1 MNKGNIYYKKYIILI
16 IICIIIIIISI
27 ILLKKYNRINNIEKY
42 SNMEIY
48 KKIPNLIDGNII
60 TVHQEPDVKLISKSI
75 ITKKDND
82 KNTMIFPSFF
92 YYPYKNYI
100 GRLIIY
106 NADSD
111 SEIPVFIINNVRLMI
126 TNFNTEN
133 NYLFYVTLKSIYK
146 KPLIYDLAVMDFDE
160 GKMKFINSNDD
171 LKNTYFLL
179 DENNYLKINN
189 NKKFDIYPMS
199 NDLPSEGTIES
210 NQDDLYIIKSNK
222 NGKYFIKFDQYV
234 DIQLNNF
241 RNTIK
246 NTNDGLYKNLN
257 IVI

>member
-1 MNKGNIYYKKYIILI
+1 MNKGKIYYKKDIILI

-27 ILLKKYNRINNIEKY
+27 ILLKKYNKINNIEKY

-48 KKIPNLIDGNII
+48 KNIPNLLDGNII
-60 TVHQEPDVKLISKSI
+60 TVHKEPDIKL
-75 ITKKDND
+75 ITKKIND

-100 GRLIIY
+100 GRLFIY
-106 NADSD
+106 DINNN
-111 SEIPVFIINNVRLMI
+111 SEIPVFTINNVRLMI

-146 KPLIYDLAVMDFDE
+146 KPLIYDLAVMDFDD
-160 GKMKFINSNDD
+160 GNMKFINSKDD

-179 DENNYLKINN
+179 DENNFFKFNN
-189 NKKFDIYPMS
+189 IQKFDIYPRS
-199 NDLPSEGTIES
+199 NDLPFEGTIES

-234 DIQLNNF
+234 DIQLNNY